1 MFFFGV
7 TGDKPE
13 DSFICFIDTDEPGLP
28 TGGGIDSLRALRLI
42 RLVGFDTGLID
53 EGWRKGETETGLDS

>member
-13 DSFICFIDTDEPGLP
+13 DFFIHFADIEEPGLLI
-28 TGGGIDSLRALRLI
+28 GGGTNSLQALGLI
-42 RLVGFDTGLID
+42 WPVGFDTGLLD
-53 EGWRKGETETGLDS
+53 KGSRKGETET